1 MNQRVLEYI
10 RQKNMVKQGE
20 VVLVGVSGGADSV
33 CLLLL
38 LKELEQELKI
48 QVRVIH
54 VEHGIRGE
62 ESLMDASFVQN
73 LCERKKIPFSLHQV
87 DVLKEADRL
96 HKGIEETARILRY
109 EVFQKEALQCQQQE
123 EVGVC
128 VALAHHREDNAETML
143 FHMIRGSGI
152 SGLCGMPPVRTETG
166 VRYIRPLLGESRKN
180 LENYL
185 LV

>member
-54 VEHGIRGE
+54 
-62 ESLMDASFVQN
+62 
-73 LCERKKIPFSLHQV
+73 P
-87 DVLKEADRL
+87 
-96 HKGIEETARILRY
+96 
-109 EVFQKEALQCQQQE
+109 
-123 EVGVC
+123 
-128 VALAHHREDNAETML
+128 LAFR
-143 FHMIRGSGI
+143 
-152 SGLCGMPPVRTETG
+152 
-166 VRYIRPLLGESRKN
+166 
-180 LENYL
+180 
-185 LV
+185 